1 MQTRLLKFVAPVLV
15 ALSASACGHHHVN
28 PPAEPYRD
36 RAFWIEPTSSCA
48 DSSPKFLP
56 KFRASDTLSNS
67 SGKLH
72 ADQFQAWLAR
82 RVPGGWAYGPSLDG
96 TNHAT
101 LWLRDPIQKRAAM
114 AALDSL
120 APPNQLFSA
129 TRPDSIVAL
138 PARWDYAE
146 LYDWMQFLQAGPAIA
161 TGVNMWGIDAAN
173 DRIVFGI
180 ETRETLETM
189 VKWLVE
195 KGIPCRLVAVEVSG
209 RIYIAGRPTFSLR
222 RLTNV
227 AADKHF
233 SDAASPQW

>member
-1 MQTRLLKFVAPVLV
+1 MKSRLLKFVAPVLV
-15 ALSASACGHHHVN
+15 ALSTSACGHHHVN

-56 KFRASDTLSNS
+56 KVRASDTLSVS
-67 SGKLH
+67 SGRLH
-72 ADQFQAWLAR
+72 ADQLQAWLAR
-82 RVPGGWAYGPSLDG
+82 RVPGGWAFGPSLDG
-96 TNHAT
+96 SNHAT
-101 LWLRDPIQKRAAM
+101 LWLRDPTQKLAAM

-120 APPNQLFSA
+120 APPNQLFPA

-146 LYDWMQFLQAGPAIA
+146 LYDWMEFLRAGPAIA
-161 TGVNMWGIDAAN
+161 TGVNMSGIDAAN

-180 ETRETLETM
+180 ETRETLGTM

-209 RIYIAGRPTFSLR
+209 PIYVAGRPKFSFQKLPR
-222 RLTNV
+222 AIRLSEL
-227 AADKHF
+227 ALGE
-233 SDAASPQW
+233 